1 MKRAAVAALTSILV
15 GAGAGC
21 SPGPTAPG
29 PGGSGPT
36 PGAPATGTVTVARG
50 DLTAVVV
57 ADGTVQ
63 SRVQFTVGSPR
74 PGQTRP
80 AVQVGEAVRRGTP
93 LARVDDVTVT
103 SPGPGRVVAVAAAGE
118 VVTNEPL
125 VVIRYAGFGVSA
137 TVSPEDMFRIYET
150 PHTATVAIRGGATGV
165 ECTVVPAATSLPA
178 QSGEVAGAVA
188 PAAGEDAPAAPGGS
202 AAATCLL
209 PLETVAYEGVP
220 AKLGLRTGQA
230 SGVLT
235 LPVTAVSGQR
245 QQGEV
250 LLLPRGGS
258 PEVRSVQLGIS
269 DGVRIEI
276 VKGLAAGDIVS
287 AQPPGFP

>member
-1 MKRAAVAALTSILV
+1 M
-15 GAGAGC
+15 
-21 SPGPTAPG
+21 
-29 PGGSGPT
+29 
-36 PGAPATGTVTVARG
+36 TVARG

-74 PGQTRP
+74 RGQTRP

-150 PHTATVAIRGGATGV
+150 PQTATVAIRGGATGV

-178 QSGEVAGAVA
+178 QAGEVAGAA
-188 PAAGEDAPAAPGGS
+188 APAAPGGS